1 MKKVIREVKDFA
13 PLIMRKRRHIL
24 ISMFIAFLISYVPV
38 VIGTSILQW
47 LLFYLMS
54 FILLYIWFRFFNKT
68 FITYAPTADIKLFL
82 INQGKDVDFR
92 NKWNISFIN
101 TITGT
106 ITFICKDTNN
116 KLVKYRLYVKNNYFK
131 KL

>member
-24 ISMFIAFLISYVPV
+24 ISMFIAFFISYVPV
-38 VIGTSILQW
+38 AMRASTVQW
-47 LLFYLMS
+47 LLFYLIS
-54 FILLYIWFRFFNKT
+54 FLLLNIWFQLFDKMFK
-68 FITYAPTADIKLFL
+68 TYALTADIKLFL
-82 INQGKDVDFR
+82 INQGKDVNFR

-101 TITGT
+101 TITST